1 MICLKCAEITVHE
14 LSIAE
19 NIVEI
24 AVAHLQGNGSAA
36 VKEIELEIGTLS
48 GIEIDALTF
57 AMDAATKNT
66 PLQHAEV
73 RILRVQGRGCCN
85 ACAAEFDMED
95 FFSPCPAC
103 GGFDSTTLQGE
114 EMRVKSLLVQD

>member
-1 MICLKCAEITVHE
+1 VHE

-24 AVAHLQGNGSAA
+24 AIARLWADGGSA

-57 AMDAATKNT
+57 AMDIATKNT
-66 PLQHAEV
+66 PLQNAEI
-73 RILRVQGRGCCN
+73 RILTVQGRLRCDICSV
-85 ACAAEFDMED
+85 EFDAND
-95 FFSPCPAC
+95 YFTPCPSC
-103 GGFDSTTLQGE
+103 GSFENLTLQGE
-114 EMRVKSLLVQD
+114 EMRVKTLLVED

>member
-1 MICLKCAEITVHE
+1 MHE

-24 AVAHLQGNGSAA
+24 AVAHLQGDARA
-36 VKEIELEIGTLS
+36 VVQEIELEIGTLS

-57 AMDAATKNT
+57 AMDAATKDT
-66 PLQHAEV
+66 PLQQAAV
-73 RILRVQGRGCCN
+73 RIITVQGRARCN
-85 ACAAEFDMED
+85 ACAAEFDVED
-95 FFSPCPAC
+95 FFSPCPSC
-103 GGFDSTTLQGE
+103 GGFDNTTLQGE

>member
-1 MICLKCAEITVHE
+1 VHE

-24 AVAHLQGNGSAA
+24 AVASLKGNGRA
-36 VKEIELEIGTLS
+36 VVREIELEIGTLS

-57 AMDAATKNT
+57 AMDAATKHT

-73 RILRVQGRGCCN
+73 RILTVQGRARCN
-85 ACAAEFDMED
+85 ACAAEYDAAD